1 MKTKYLF
8 LSIGLFLIIQ
18 GCKFSY
24 SHHFTRD
31 SPDWWE
37 NKQITTAKVYEII
50 YNPTMIKFKYN
61 VTDREFNHY
70 VYMSQSFL
78 MPATASYDLAYNPD
92 NPKENVILLHKPH
105 FYDDEDFIYTVGTA
119 SVLETEPHDVFAR
132 GGRDSSFIYYVRFQL
147 EDGRKVPRKYDGL
160 LQIQPYSPSY
170 YSMYEKEKKY
180 LLMYSPK
187 EWTRCWMFLDYPV
200 DGLSDAEI
208 KAKTE
213 ELKQNNY
220 MLRKRP

>member
-1 MKTKYLF
+1 MKNKYLF
-8 LSIGLFLIIQ
+8 LSIGLFLVIQ

-24 SHHFTRD
+24 FHHNTKK

-37 NKQITTAKVYEII
+37 NKQTTTARVYEIL
-50 YNPTMIKFKYN
+50 YYPTMIKFKYN
-61 VTDREFNHY
+61 VNSGEFKHY
-70 VYMSQSFL
+70 VHMSRSFL
-78 MPATASYDLAYNPD
+78 MPVTASYDLAYNPD

-105 FYDDEDFIYTVGTA
+105 FYDDEEFVYTVGTA
-119 SVLETEPHDVFAR
+119 RDIESFPRDIFSQS
-132 GGRDSSFIYYVRFQL
+132 GNDSSFIYYVDFQL
-147 EDGRKVPRKYDGL
+147 ENGRQVPGKWDGL
-160 LQIQPYSPSY
+160 LQIQPYSPAY
-170 YSMYEKEKKY
+170 YAMYAKGKKY

-200 DGLSDAEI
+200 DGLSEAEI
-208 KAKTE
+208 KAKIE